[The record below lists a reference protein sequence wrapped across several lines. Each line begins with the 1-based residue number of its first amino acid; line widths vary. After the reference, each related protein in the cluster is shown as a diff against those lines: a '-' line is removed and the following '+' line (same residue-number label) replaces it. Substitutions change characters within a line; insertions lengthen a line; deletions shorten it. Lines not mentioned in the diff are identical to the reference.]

1 MKKAKY
7 FIIPAV
13 IVILAAAIT
22 VIFVLTK
29 DIPFNVIASKK
40 ITGQNFTDRKDFFAI
55 NNYKKGLA
63 FIYATD
69 GDEEDEIIATIESSD
84 LKSEALSI
92 KRIGSSIYFWQNGKN
107 NDDCNLYIYNI
118 DTGENKKVDV
128 NIDSDFIITD
138 VFEDNRKNPIIIGD
152 KKSGSAYRGFIY
164 PHKENLVSFTKDG
177 TFFPKGYNFNNKIHI
192 MNKDGVI
199 IYDYTKG
206 NTETINFGE
215 NYMYESGLSSLMFT
229 DENILI
235 PVLIGTEDSYY
246 IEILDKNKNSLAK
259 AYVPVDTEA
268 CVTSG
273 RISALF
279 SVTEKN
285 KDLET
290 YICHTLRYNYST
302 NKFENFGERN
312 YSFEKVGK
320 NGKLTWRYDYN
331 KRSFTLYNTVSPIRI
346 NEVLDIE

>member
-1 MKKAKY
+1 MKKIKY

-40 ITGQNFTDRKDFFAI
+40 IDSQNFIDRKDFFAI
-55 NNYKKGLA
+55 NNYKKGMA

-69 GDEEDEIIATIESSD
+69 GDEEDEIIVTVESSD

-92 KRIGSSIYFWQNGKN
+92 KRVGSNIYFWQNGIKN
-107 NDDCNLYIYNI
+107 NDCNLYVYNFN
-118 DTGENKKVDV
+118 TGKNKKIDI

-138 VFEDNRKNPIIIGD
+138 VFEDNDKNPIIIGD
-152 KKSGSAYRGFIY
+152 KKFESTYKGFIY
-164 PHKENLVSFTKDG
+164 PYKENLVSFTKDG

-199 IYDYTKG
+199 IYDYV
-206 NTETINFGE
+206 NDNIENINFGE

-229 DENILI
+229 NEDILI
-235 PVLIGTEDSYY
+235 PVMIRDNNSYY

-259 AYVPVDTEA
+259 AYVPVDTGA
-268 CVTSG
+268 SVTSG
-273 RISALF
+273 RISSLF

-285 KDLET
+285 DDLEN
-290 YICHTLRYNYST
+290 YICHTLRYIYSS
-302 NKFENFGERN
+302 NKFENFGEKN
-312 YSFEKVGK
+312 YPFDKVNK
-320 NGKLTWRYDYN
+320 KGKLVWRYDYN
-331 KRSFTLYNTVSPIRI
+331 KRSFTLYDTASPIRI